1 MIIEQNPII
10 MIDITALQT
19 EVPKHQL
26 SLAEP
31 LTDEGGAPRLGKD
44 YEIEKQYELCVL
56 EFCSV
61 GRQPIPTLTAQCM
74 VLARRVSG
82 KLLGRGTSLKS

>member
-1 MIIEQNPII
+1 MIIEENPII

-31 LTDEGGAPRLGKD
+31 LIDECGEPRLGTD
-44 YEIEKQYELCVL
+44 YEIEKA
-56 EFCSV
+56 
-61 GRQPIPTLTAQCM
+61 I
-74 VLARRVSG
+74 
-82 KLLGRGTSLKS
+82 